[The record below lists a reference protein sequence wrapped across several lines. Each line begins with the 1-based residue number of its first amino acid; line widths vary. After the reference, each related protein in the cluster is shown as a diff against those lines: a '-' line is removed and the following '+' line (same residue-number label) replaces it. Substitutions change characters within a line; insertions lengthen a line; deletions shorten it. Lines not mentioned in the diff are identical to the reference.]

1 VSGETR
7 SFNVPGFEK
16 PLANPINTGT
26 PTFDD
31 RFGKWASSPTPD
43 RPVSFEKRLGNWRAS
58 PAGST
63 PLATPTESFD
73 DRFGNWGFAP
83 AGGFGDT
90 RSPVL
95 RALQNY
101 KRSAAP
107 DGPVSTA
114 AQGAPRAAPNLPIY
128 KSAFGDRPETA
139 PGVPR
144 PDVNSRRVSYRVS
157 SAFPDITSRN
167 PDGAT
172 PRPERAPLLGI
183 FSGKPMSLSP
193 LPPSVWGLPD
203 NSDASGDGSWFNFL
217 AGLAS
222 QNPTQPAPPQ
232 TGSRPERS
240 LGRRIVNRPPASIVD
255 TRAPAAQLA
264 PSDDPNFSGGLLGRF
279 AALAGVEPPNP
290 YQFAPPPLDNEQEQ
304 ADLRALDARLSSSG
318 DIRDAVALYNAR
330 KSNRR

>member
-1 VSGETR
+1 MQNYDDEVNSIGYEYRPISQNSNSFAGGALQRAGFYGPGTEFPERFDSQLGFDPVSGETR

-63 PLATPTESFD
+63 PLATPAESFD
-73 DRFGNWGFAP
+73 DRFGIWGFAP

-114 AQGAPRAAPNLPIY
+114 AQGAPRAAPNLPID

-144 PDVNSRRVSYRVS
+144 PDVNSRRVSYGVS

-183 FSGKPMSLSP
+183 FSGKPMSL
-193 LPPSVWGLPD
+193 
-203 NSDASGDGSWFNFL
+203 
-217 AGLAS
+217 
-222 QNPTQPAPPQ
+222 
-232 TGSRPERS
+232 
-240 LGRRIVNRPPASIVD
+240 
-255 TRAPAAQLA
+255 
-264 PSDDPNFSGGLLGRF
+264 
-279 AALAGVEPPNP
+279 
-290 YQFAPPPLDNEQEQ
+290 
-304 ADLRALDARLSSSG
+304 
-318 DIRDAVALYNAR
+318 
-330 KSNRR
+330 